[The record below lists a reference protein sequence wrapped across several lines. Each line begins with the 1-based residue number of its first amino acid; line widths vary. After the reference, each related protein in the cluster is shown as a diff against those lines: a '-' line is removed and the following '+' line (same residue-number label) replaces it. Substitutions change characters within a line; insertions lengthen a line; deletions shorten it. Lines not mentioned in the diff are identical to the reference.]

1 MDEVTAWVTSSC
13 RDLDLVVISPGEL
26 AQDRPWSRVAVY
38 DVRHADGAEGRIWF
52 KANGIGTRHEPELL
66 SALTSI
72 VPDLVPEVLA
82 IDPARAWSLS

>member
-1 MDEVTAWVTSSC
+1 VTSTWLSF
-13 RDLDLVVISPGEL
+13 RRASWRKIG
-26 AQDRPWSRVAVY
+26 PWSRVAVY